1 MLMGSIRNF
10 KHRNYSTSLSPL
22 QSLSS
27 HKPINNPLYN
37 FLPQSNNP
45 NNVVALVCSSL
56 KENDHASLEHLK
68 EQGLFSR
75 FTSLELSRV
84 LLRCQS
90 DSSASLGFFN
100 WVRNRLCLLPNAHT
114 YCIMIHILVWSK
126 NFKKAMKIMSELVQ
140 LNANV
145 SDCERSNLYDS
156 LLSSANDCNWDPV
169 VFDMLIK
176 AYLRYNMVTDA
187 FHAFK
192 KMVKRGFVPSIV
204 ATNCLLNGL
213 SKMDCLG
220 KCWEVHRE
228 MLRIQIRPNACT
240 VNIFAHILCNEGH
253 MDKVNEFLE
262 RMEEEGFDLDI
273 VTYNILVD
281 GYCKNRR
288 LKDAIYLYNIMCT
301 RGMVP
306 DLITYTTLIN
316 GLCKGGSVREAHR
329 FFSLMVQRGLRPDAV
344 TYNTLIYGYCKEG
357 MMQDVR
363 AVLFDMIRNKVSP
376 DDFTCWL
383 LIKGYQNLD
392 RMISAVNLVVELVR
406 YGIMVSPDIYCYLIL
421 ALCNDDRPFAAKSL
435 LDQMSQNGYVPN
447 AEVYNE
453 LICSLSRGK
462 FVEEALEL
470 KIEMVS
476 KGLKPKMS
484 AYGAIIGGMCELR
497 RSMEALSFMQEMI
510 ESGLP
515 LDIKICR
522 SLVYGLCKE
531 KNIFEVES
539 LLGFYAKEFQIF
551 DAECYNAI
559 VRVLSEAGVPSEL
572 IKLQDRM
579 AKLGY
584 APNSLTCKCVIDGM
598 WKAMKA

>member
-1 MLMGSIRNF
+1 
-10 KHRNYSTSLSPL
+10 
-22 QSLSS
+22 
-27 HKPINNPLYN
+27 
-37 FLPQSNNP
+37 
-45 NNVVALVCSSL
+45 
-56 KENDHASLEHLK
+56 
-68 EQGLFSR
+68 
-75 FTSLELSRV
+75 
-84 LLRCQS
+84 
-90 DSSASLGFFN
+90 
-100 WVRNRLCLLPNAHT
+100 
-114 YCIMIHILVWSK
+114 
-126 NFKKAMKIMSELVQ
+126 MKIMSELVQ
-140 LNANV
+140 VNANV
-145 SDCERSNLYDS
+145 SDCERSNVYDI
-156 LLSSANDCNWDPV
+156 LLSSFDFRVLMTVIGIPLCLIYSSRLISDTIWSQM
-169 VFDMLIK
+169 VFML
-176 AYLRYNMVTDA
+176 LRKWGCLA
-187 FHAFK
+187 FFL
-192 KMVKRGFVPSIV
+192 SIV

-253 MDKVNEFLE
+253 TDKVNEFLE

-273 VTYNILVD
+273 VTYNMLVD

-288 LKDAIYLYNIMCT
+288 LKDAIYLYNIMFT
-301 RGMVP
+301 RGMIP
-306 DLITYTTLIN
+306 DLI
-316 GLCKGGSVREAHR
+316 
-329 FFSLMVQRGLRPDAV
+329 
-344 TYNTLIYGYCKEG
+344 
-357 MMQDVR
+357 
-363 AVLFDMIRNKVSP
+363 
-376 DDFTCWL
+376 
-383 LIKGYQNLD
+383 
-392 RMISAVNLVVELVR
+392 
-406 YGIMVSPDIYCYLIL
+406 
-421 ALCNDDRPFAAKSL
+421 RPFAAKSL
-435 LDQMSQNGYVPN
+435 LDHMSQNGYVPN

-476 KGLKPKMS
+476 KGLKPKIS

-497 RSMEALSFMQEMI
+497 RSMEDLSLMQEMI

-515 LDIKICR
+515 LDIQICR

-559 VRVLSEAGVPSEL
+559 VRVLSEAGDPSEL

-584 APNSLTCKCVIDGM
+584 APNSLTCKYVIDGM
-598 WKAMKA
+598 WKAMKE